1 MRNEESIRS
10 RVKHV
15 KQEKGAERKNSV
27 KSTTCS
33 CYPLMITEALKKTKL
48 TPIISILSV

>member
-15 KQEKGAERKNSV
+15 KQEKGAEGKNSFCQV
-27 KSTTCS
+27 NNLFMLSTND
-33 CYPLMITEALKKTKL
+33 Y
-48 TPIISILSV
+48 